1 MTEKEKEQIALFR
14 YGLISPVLN
23 GQANHIRNY
32 FATQCDRFHDV
43 PIYGLKQFSEKT
55 LWRWLHDYRVAG
67 FEGLKPGTRDD
78 FGKSRKICAEK
89 EARLVVKR
97 EMRRELPLTVFYD
110 ELVKEGEITADEASF
125 ATIYRM
131 LRKYDLVRQGVRK
144 QSDRKRFSHENVN
157 ELWQGDAMD
166 GPFVPFE
173 GRKIKTILFAF
184 IDDCSR
190 LVPFAMFA
198 PDGRLSCMLE
208 VLQQALIRRGIPRLL
223 YLDNGKIY
231 RSQTLQIACAT
242 LGITVI
248 HTQAYDPQSKGKIE
262 RFFKTVQTRF
272 TPLLREKPASSL
284 DELNARFWLWLEEDY
299 HRRPHSALDNKMS
312 PLDRFMTQAS
322 QLKLIEDPG
331 NLNKVF
337 LNRIQRKVRHD
348 ATVSVR
354 NILFE
359 APPRYIGQTVEIR
372 YNDQDFYIYE
382 NGQEQ
387 AQIQPVQYHDNAH
400 MKRES
405 RISYKALAGG
415 V

>member
-14 YGLISPVLN
+14 YGIISPVLN
-23 GQANHIRNY
+23 GQANHTRNY
-32 FATQCDRFHDV
+32 FATQCDRYHDV

-67 FEGLKPGTRDD
+67 FEGLKPGIRDD
-78 FGKSRKICAEK
+78 FGKSRKISAEK

-144 QSDRKRFSHENVN
+144 QADRKRFAHENVN
-157 ELWQGDAMD
+157 ELWQGDAME

-173 GRKIKTILFAF
+173 GRKVKTILFAF

-208 VLQQALIRRGIPRLL
+208 VLQQALIRRGIPKLL

-231 RSQTLQIACAT
+231 RSQTLQIACAS

-248 HTQAYDPQSKGKIE
+248 HTQAYDPQSKGYVK
-262 RFFKTVQTRF
+262 
-272 TPLLREKPASSL
+272 
-284 DELNARFWLWLEEDY
+284 
-299 HRRPHSALDNKMS
+299 
-312 PLDRFMTQAS
+312 
-322 QLKLIEDPG
+322 
-331 NLNKVF
+331 
-337 LNRIQRKVRHD
+337 
-348 ATVSVR
+348 
-354 NILFE
+354 
-359 APPRYIGQTVEIR
+359 YIV
-372 YNDQDFYIYE
+372 
-382 NGQEQ
+382 
-387 AQIQPVQYHDNAH
+387 
-400 MKRES
+400 M
-405 RISYKALAGG
+405 
-415 V
+415 

>member
-1 MTEKEKEQIALFR
+1 MTEKEKEQVALFR

-23 GQANHIRNY
+23 GQTSHIRNY
-32 FATQCDRFHDV
+32 FATQCDRPQDV
-43 PIYGLKQFSEKT
+43 PVYGFRQFSEKT
-55 LWRWLHDYRVAG
+55 LWRWLHDYRVSG
-67 FEGLKPGTRDD
+67 FEGLKPGVRDD
-78 FGKSRKICAEK
+78 LGKSRKVSAEK
-89 EARLVVKR
+89 EARLVAMR
-97 EMRRELPLTVFYD
+97 EMRRDLPLTVFYD
-110 ELVKEGEITADEASF
+110 ELVKEGEIVAGEASF
-125 ATIYRM
+125 ATIYRL

-144 QSDRKRFSHENVN
+144 QGDRKRFAHENAN
-157 ELWQGDAMD
+157 ELWQGDAME

-173 GRKIKTILFAF
+173 GRKVKTILLAF

-190 LVPFAMFA
+190 LVPYAMFA

-231 RSQTLQIACAT
+231 RSQTLQIACAS

-272 TPLLREKPASSL
+272 TPLLREKPAGSL
-284 DELNARFWLWLEEDY
+284 DELNSRFWTWLEEDY
-299 HRRPHSALDNKMS
+299 HRRPHSALENKMS
-312 PLDRFMTQAS
+312 PLDRFLSQAS
-322 QLKLIEDPG
+322 LLRLVNDPE
-331 NLNKVF
+331 NLSKVF
-337 LNRIQRKVRHD
+337 LNRIQRKVRND

-359 APPRYIGQTVEIR
+359 VPPRYIGQTIEIR
-372 YNDQDFYIYE
+372 YNDHDFFIYE
-382 NGQEQ
+382 NGYEQ
-387 AQIQPVQYHDNAH
+387 GRITAVNYHDNAH

-405 RISYKALAGG
+405 RISFKELAGEL
-415 V
+415 